1 MCTEKTLNRT
11 LSMTGF
17 YFNYSII
24 LHALNIT
31 LVNHQAQPG
40 RNSWDL
46 PNSYEVKASTYLIR
60 SVQAA
65 GAAKLDNEVANK
77 RLKVGYGVPW

>member
-1 MCTEKTLNRT
+1 MCTKETLNRT
-11 LSMTGF
+11 LSKTGF
-17 YFNYSII
+17 YFRYRII
-24 LHALNIT
+24 LHTLNISMMS
-31 LVNHQAQPG
+31 HQAQPS

-65 GAAKLDNEVANK
+65 GAAKLDNEVAYQ
-77 RLKVGYGVPW
+77 RLKVDYGVP